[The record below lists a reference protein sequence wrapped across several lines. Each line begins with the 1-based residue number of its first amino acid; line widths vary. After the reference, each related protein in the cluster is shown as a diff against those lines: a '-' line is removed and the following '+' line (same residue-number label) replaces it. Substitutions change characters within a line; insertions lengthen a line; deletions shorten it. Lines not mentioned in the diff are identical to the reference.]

1 MSIVL
6 EINELD
12 DNNSDIYTNDEYKT
26 SESDDKRT
34 KKPSHHNPQKIS

>member
-34 KKPSHHNPQKIS
+34 KKILKLFA